1 MRQAVQ
7 VLALVTL
14 DVPANLNRAQLRG
27 AAETV
32 LRSGC
37 HIEAQPTGVQI
48 RSIREEAA
56 IFDNNRDQWVV
67 GPHGIYRSD
76 APQFCIGFAYSQGFG
91 QPFPDQG
98 AMPGRIAEALN
109 LAAGATPTLPAGL
122 VNTLAWALG
131 MATEAISLREQSDDE
146 EDTDSDMLAMHK
158 EELAKGGAMLALL
171 RSRREAPDPAA
182 IIAAARELVDSVEG
196 DIFTDAEECEGQVE
210 AVFEAAEGVRN
221 AIADFEKG
229 GAA

>member
-1 MRQAVQ
+1 MAKFTFKFSRRVVQ
-7 VLALVTL
+7 Y
-14 DVPANLNRAQLRG
+14 DEFER
-27 AAETV
+27 E
-32 LRSGC
+32 
-37 HIEAQPTGVQI
+37 IEA
-48 RSIREEAA
+48 
-56 IFDNNRDQWVV
+56 
-67 GPHGIYRSD
+67 
-76 APQFCIGFAYSQGFG
+76 
-91 QPFPDQG
+91 PD
-98 AMPGRIAEALN
+98 
-109 LAAGATPTLPAGL
+109 LAAGATPSLPAGL

-146 EDTDSDMLAMHK
+146 EDTNPDMLAAHK
-158 EELAKGGAMLALL
+158 EELAKGGALLALL

-196 DIFTDAEECEGQVE
+196 DIFTDAEECEGQIE